1 MRRYTLFVL
10 CVLAGL
16 PAALRAQGFGIYE
29 LGSCGMGRAGTGVAT
44 PCPDGSAIFFNP
56 AGLAGLT
63 GWHVSLGGTMIK
75 AFGTYTKDT
84 TLAKLDLTNPW
95 IPVPHVYLSYGATP
109 KLGVGIGLFAPY
121 GLETRWPLSFDGRF
135 SGFDNIIRN
144 LYIQPTAAYQL
155 SPAVSIGAGLD
166 IVYGHVELNQRLD
179 LSQQVIPVPGLP
191 PGTTFAQFGIAPGT
205 DFASSHLEASQ
216 TQVTGAHFGVIVKV
230 NDQLSFGG
238 RYLMK
243 AKIDYTG
250 TATFTQVPTGVIVPV
265 TVTVGT
271 FTIPAGT
278 SIDALLASP
287 PLSVFTNL
295 LPTQTVTTSITNPE
309 QLVLGVSYKV
319 RSDLTLS
326 GDYQLTFW
334 GKRFTQLP
342 IIFSNP
348 GTPSLVLNTSYNNSS
363 DFRFGAEWVKD
374 AKLKLRAG
382 YLYNTAAA
390 PASTVT
396 PLLPEGPRNEVTAG
410 AGVALAPRWSVDFAY
425 QFIKQDDR
433 RGRTREL
440 SNATTAQLLALNN
453 GLYSFSAHLFGAS
466 LAYSF

>member
-10 CVLAGL
+10 CVLAGV
-16 PAALRAQGFGIYE
+16 PAGLRAQGFGIYE
-29 LGSCGMGRAGTGVAT
+29 LGSCGMARAGTGVAT

-63 GWHVSLGGTMIK
+63 GWHVSAGGTLIK
-75 AFGTYTKDT
+75 AVGTYTADS
-84 TLAKLDLTNPW
+84 TLGKSDLNNPW
-95 IPVPHVYLSYGATP
+95 IPVPHLYVAYGATP
-109 KLGVGIGLFAPY
+109 KLGIGIGLFAPY

-144 LYIQPTAAYQL
+144 LYIQPTVAYQL
-155 SPAVSIGAGLD
+155 TPKVSLGAGLD

-179 LSQQVIPVPGLP
+179 LSQQVIPIPGLP

-216 TQVTGAHFGVIVKV
+216 TQVTGAHFG
-230 NDQLSFGG
+230 
-238 RYLMK
+238 
-243 AKIDYTG
+243 A
-250 TATFTQVPTGVIVPV
+250 QVPTGLFVPV
-265 TVTVGT
+265 TVTVGA

-278 SIDALLASP
+278 SVDALLASP
-287 PLSVFTNL
+287 PLSVFTNVL
-295 LPTQTVTTSITNPE
+295 TTQTVTTSITNPE
-309 QLVLGVSYKV
+309 QVVFGVSYKV
-319 RSDLTLS
+319 RGDLTLS
-326 GDYQLTFW
+326 GDYQFTRW
-334 GKRFTQLP
+334 GKRFAQLP
-342 IIFSNP
+342 ITFSNP
-348 GTPSLVLNTSYNNSS
+348 ALSLVLNTSYNNSS

-374 AKLKLRAG
+374 AKLTLRGG

-396 PLLPEGPRNEVTAG
+396 PLLPEGPRNEITAG
-410 AGVALAPRWSVDFAY
+410 AGVALAPRWTVDFAY
-425 QFIKQDDR
+425 QFIKQNDR
-433 RGRTREL
+433 RGRTREV
-440 SNATTAQLLALNN
+440 SGATAAQLLLLNN

>member
-1 MRRYTLFVL
+1 MRRYTLFLL
-10 CVLAGL
+10 CTLAGV
-16 PAALRAQGFGIYE
+16 PAGLRAQGFGIYE

-63 GWHVSLGGTMIK
+63 GWHVSLGGTLIK
-75 AFGTYTKDT
+75 AVGSYTADS
-84 TLAKLDLTNPW
+84 TLAKSDLNNPW
-95 IPVPHVYLSYGATP
+95 IPVPHVYLAYGATA

-135 SGFDNIIRN
+135 AGFDNIIRN
-144 LYIQPTAAYQL
+144 LYIQPTVAYQL
-155 SPAVSIGAGLD
+155 TPRVSVGAGLD

-179 LSQQVIPVPGLP
+179 LSKQVVPINGPP

-216 TQVTGAHFGVIVKV
+216 TQVTGAHFGVIVNV
-230 NDQLSFGG
+230 TDRLSLGG
-238 RYLMK
+238 RYLMH
-243 AKIDYTG
+243 AKMDYTG

-265 TVTVGT
+265 SVTIGT

-278 SIDALLASP
+278 PVDNLLTS
-287 PLSVFTNL
+287 LGVFTTL

-309 QLVLGVSYKV
+309 QLVFGVSYKV
-319 RSDLTLS
+319 RSDLTVS
-326 GDYQLTFW
+326 GDYQFTRW
-334 GKRFTQLP
+334 GKRFAQLP
-342 IIFSNP
+342 INFSNP
-348 GTPSLVLNTSYNNSS
+348 GTPSLLLNTSYNNTS

-374 AKLKLRAG
+374 AKLTLRAG

-396 PLLPEGPRNEVTAG
+396 PLLPEGARNELTAG
-410 AGVALAPRWSVDFAY
+410 AGIALAPRWSLDLAY
-425 QFIKQDDR
+425 QFVKQNDR
-433 RGRTREL
+433 RGRTREV
-440 SNATTAQLLALNN
+440 SGATASQLLALNN
-453 GLYSFSAHLFGAS
+453 GLYSFSAHLLGAS

>member
-1 MRRYTLFVL
+1 
-10 CVLAGL
+10 
-16 PAALRAQGFGIYE
+16 
-29 LGSCGMGRAGTGVAT
+29 
-44 PCPDGSAIFFNP
+44 
-56 AGLAGLT
+56 
-63 GWHVSLGGTMIK
+63 
-75 AFGTYTKDT
+75 
-84 TLAKLDLTNPW
+84 
-95 IPVPHVYLSYGATP
+95 VYLSYGATP

-230 NDQLSFGG
+230 NDQVSFGG

>member
-1 MRRYTLFVL
+1 MRRYTLFML

-16 PAALRAQGFGIYE
+16 PAGVRAQGFGIYE

-63 GWHVSLGGTMIK
+63 GWHVSLGGTLIK
-75 AFGTYTKDT
+75 AVGNFTADS
-84 TLAKLDLTNPW
+84 TLAKSDLNNPW
-95 IPVPHVYLSYGATP
+95 IPVPHVYLAYGATP

-135 SGFDNIIRN
+135 AGYDNIIRN

-155 SPAVSIGAGLD
+155 TPNVSLGVGLD

-179 LSQQVIPVPGLP
+179 LSKVVIPLAGLP

-230 NDQLSFGG
+230 NDRLSFGG

-265 TVTVGT
+265 NVTVGT

-278 SIDALLASP
+278 SVDAVLTSLG
-287 PLSVFTNL
+287 VFTNL

-309 QLVLGVSYKV
+309 QLVFGVSYKV
-319 RSDLTLS
+319 RSDLTVS

-334 GKRFTQLP
+334 GKRFAQLP
-342 IIFSNP
+342 ITFSNP
-348 GTPSLVLNTSYNNSS
+348 ATPSLVLNTSYNNTS
-363 DFRFGAEWVKD
+363 DFRFGAEWMKD
-374 AKLKLRAG
+374 AKLTLRAG

-396 PLLPEGPRNEVTAG
+396 PLLPEGARNEITAG
-410 AGVALAPRWSVDFAY
+410 AGVVLAPRWAVDFAY

-433 RGRTREL
+433 RGRTREV
-440 SNATTAQLLALNN
+440 SGASAAQLLALNN
-453 GLYSFSAHLFGAS
+453 GLYSVSAHLFGAS

>member
-16 PAALRAQGFGIYE
+16 PVGLRAQGFGIYE

-63 GWHVSLGGTMIK
+63 GWHLSGGGTLIK
-75 AFGTYTKDT
+75 AVGNYTADS
-84 TLAKLDLTNPW
+84 TLAKTDLNNPW
-95 IPVPHVYLSYGATP
+95 IPIPHVYLAYGATP

-135 SGFDNIIRN
+135 AGFDNIIRN
-144 LYIQPTAAYQL
+144 LYIQPTAAYQVTPTL
-155 SPAVSIGAGLD
+155 SVGAGLD

-179 LSQQVIPVPGLP
+179 LSQQLIPVAGLP

-205 DFASSHLEASQ
+205 DFASSHLEATQ
-216 TQVTGAHFGVIVKV
+216 TQVTGAHFGVIFKAS
-230 NDQLSFGG
+230 DRLSIGG
-238 RYLMK
+238 RYLMQ
-243 AKIDYTG
+243 AKIDYSG
-250 TATFTQVPTGVIVPV
+250 TATFTQVATGVIVPV
-265 TVTVGT
+265 TVTVGPL
-271 FTIPAGT
+271 TIPAGT
-278 SIDALLASP
+278 PVDNV
-287 PLSVFTNL
+287 LSSLGVFTNL

-309 QLVLGVSYKV
+309 QLVFGVSYKV

-326 GDYQLTFW
+326 GDYQWTRW
-334 GKRFTQLP
+334 GTRFARLP
-342 IIFSNP
+342 ITFTNP
-348 GTPSLVLNTSYNNSS
+348 ATPAIILNTSYNNTS

-374 AKLKLRAG
+374 AKLTLRGG

-396 PLLPEGPRNEVTAG
+396 PLLPEGARNEITAG
-410 AGVALAPRWSVDFAY
+410 AGVALAPRWAVDFAY
-425 QFIKQDDR
+425 QFIKQNDR

-440 SNATTAQLLALNN
+440 SGATTAQLAALNN

>member
-10 CVLAGL
+10 CVLAGV
-16 PAALRAQGFGIYE
+16 PAGLRAQGFGIYE
-29 LGSCGMGRAGTGVAT
+29 LGSCGMARAGTGVAT

-63 GWHVSLGGTMIK
+63 GWHISAGGTLIK
-75 AFGTYTKDT
+75 AVGTYTADS
-84 TLAKLDLTNPW
+84 TLGKSDLNNPW
-95 IPVPHVYLSYGATP
+95 IPVPHLYVAYGATP
-109 KLGVGIGLFAPY
+109 KLGIGIGLFAPY

-144 LYIQPTAAYQL
+144 LYIQPTVAYQL
-155 SPAVSIGAGLD
+155 TPKVSLGAGLD

-179 LSQQVIPVPGLP
+179 LSQQVIPIPGLP

-216 TQVTGAHFGVIVKV
+216 TQVTGAHFGVIVKL
-230 NDQLSFGG
+230 NDRLSIGG
-238 RYLMK
+238 RYLMH

-250 TATFTQVPTGVIVPV
+250 TATFTQVPTGVFVPV
-265 TVTVGT
+265 TVTVGA

-278 SIDALLASP
+278 SVDALLASP
-287 PLSVFTNL
+287 PLSVFTNVL
-295 LPTQTVTTSITNPE
+295 TTQTVTTSITNPE
-309 QLVLGVSYKV
+309 QVVFGVSYKV
-319 RSDLTLS
+319 RGDLTLS
-326 GDYQLTFW
+326 GDYQFTRW
-334 GKRFTQLP
+334 GKRFAQLP
-342 IIFSNP
+342 ITFSNP
-348 GTPSLVLNTSYNNSS
+348 ALSLVLNTSYNNSS

-374 AKLKLRAG
+374 AKLTLRGG

-396 PLLPEGPRNEVTAG
+396 PLLPEGPRNEITAG
-410 AGVALAPRWSVDFAY
+410 AGVALAPRWTVDFAY
-425 QFIKQDDR
+425 QFIKQNDR
-433 RGRTREL
+433 RGRTREV
-440 SNATTAQLLALNN
+440 SGATAAQLLLLNN

>member
-1 MRRYTLFVL
+1 MRRYSLFVV
-10 CVLAGL
+10 CALAGL
-16 PAALRAQGFGIYE
+16 PAGLRAQGFGIYE

-63 GWHVSLGGTMIK
+63 GWHMSLGGTFIK
-75 AFGTYTKDT
+75 AFGSYTADL
-84 TLAKLDLTNPW
+84 TLANTDLTNPW
-95 IPVPHVYLSYGATP
+95 IPVPHLYLAYGATP
-109 KLGVGIGLFAPY
+109 KLGIGIGLFAPY
-121 GLETRWPLSFDGRF
+121 GLETRWPMGFDGRF

-155 SPAVSIGAGLD
+155 TPKVSVGAGLD

-179 LSQQVIPVPGLP
+179 LSQQLLPVAGLP
-191 PGTTFAQFGIAPGT
+191 PGTTFAQFGIEPGT

-230 NDQLSFGG
+230 TDRLSIGG
-238 RYLMK
+238 RYLMH

-265 TVTVGT
+265 PVTVGALA
-271 FTIPAGT
+271 IPAGT
-278 SIDALLASP
+278 SIDAVLTSLG
-287 PLSVFTNL
+287 VFTNL

-309 QLVLGVSYKV
+309 QVVFGVSYKV
-319 RSDLTLS
+319 RSDLTVS
-326 GDYQLTFW
+326 GDYQFTRW
-334 GKRFTQLP
+334 GKRFAQLP
-342 IIFSNP
+342 INFSNP
-348 GTPSLVLNTSYNNSS
+348 ATPSLLLNTSYNNTS

-374 AKLKLRAG
+374 AKLTLRAG

-396 PLLPEGPRNEVTAG
+396 PLLPEGARNELTAG
-410 AGVALAPRWSVDFAY
+410 AGIALAPRWSVDLAY
-425 QFIKQDDR
+425 QFVKQNDR
-433 RGRTREL
+433 RGRTREM
-440 SNATTAQLLALNN
+440 SNATSSQLLALNN
-453 GLYSFSAHLFGAS
+453 GLYSFSAHLLGAS

>member
-1 MRRYTLFVL
+1 MRRYTLFAL
-10 CVLAGL
+10 CALAGV
-16 PAALRAQGFGIYE
+16 PAGLRAQGFGIYE
-29 LGSCGMGRAGTGVAT
+29 LGSCSMGRAGTGVAT

-63 GWHVSLGGTMIK
+63 GWHVSVGSTLIK
-75 AFGTYTKDT
+75 AVGNYTADS
-84 TLAKLDLTNPW
+84 TLAKSDLNNPW
-95 IPVPHVYLSYGATP
+95 IPIPHVYLAYGATP

-135 SGFDNIIRN
+135 AGFDNIIRN

-155 SPAVSIGAGLD
+155 TPAVSLGAGLD

-179 LSQQVIPVPGLP
+179 LSKQLIPLAGLP

-230 NDQLSFGG
+230 NDRLSFGG
-238 RYLMK
+238 RYLMQ
-243 AKIDYTG
+243 AQINYTG

-265 TVTVGT
+265 NVTVGT

-278 SIDALLASP
+278 PVDNVLTSLG
-287 PLSVFTNL
+287 VFTNL
-295 LPTQTVTTSITNPE
+295 LPPQTVTTTITNPE
-309 QLVLGVSYKV
+309 QLVLGVAYKL
-319 RSDLTLS
+319 RTDLTVS
-326 GDYQLTFW
+326 GDYQLTRW
-334 GKRFTQLP
+334 GARFAQLP
-342 IIFSNP
+342 ITFSNP
-348 GTPSLVLNTSYNNSS
+348 ATPPITLNTAYTDAS

-374 AKLKLRAG
+374 AKLTLRAG

-396 PLLPEGPRNEVTAG
+396 PLLPEGARNELTAG
-410 AGVALAPRWSVDFAY
+410 AGVALAPRWSVNLAY
-425 QFIKQDDR
+425 QFIKQNDR
-433 RGRTREL
+433 RGRTREVSL
-440 SNATTAQLLALNN
+440 ATPSQLLALNN
-453 GLYSFSAHLFGAS
+453 GLYSISAHLFGAS